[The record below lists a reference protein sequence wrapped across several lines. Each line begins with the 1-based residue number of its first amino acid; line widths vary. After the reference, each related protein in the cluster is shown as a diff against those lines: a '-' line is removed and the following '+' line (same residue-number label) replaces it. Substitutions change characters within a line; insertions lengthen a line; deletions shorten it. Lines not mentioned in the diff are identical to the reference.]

1 MQKYIQDTI
10 NNNLRSIISSL
21 SRPQQKAI
29 TEITRG
35 LFTAQKPILKLMAQY
50 QDVSL
55 KKQSEKYS
63 YHLGNVDLTTAIDSA
78 ALRKARTHIQHD
90 TIIPYDLSD
99 IQKEHSKK
107 MEGIHDIW
115 DGSKRRKS
123 RGFALH
129 GVGMNNVLL
138 KLQVHEAYTK
148 TLPQVR
154 REIMEEVVP
163 ALNGSG
169 IWVFDRGNDSKGFY
183 RELLQVHKVRFIARL
198 KENRF
203 VVNGKTGEYL
213 AVKDMAPG
221 VYQIYLLD
229 HHNHM
234 VDRQSGMLTLVIDR
248 HLSEKEPI
256 RLLSNLLYDQYGRKH
271 IVRMYLD
278 RWGIENIFKRAKT
291 KFQLEKI
298 RVLTYQKLINLV
310 ALIQFA
316 INVSSSLFLTIQE
329 QTNGLIVAVILLYK
343 QYQKR
348 QRVTFNIDSF
358 LSFMQS
364 SLQPLQ
370 RHLPR
375 PPPMQLCLLSDQQ
388 LC

>member
-1 MQKYIQDTI
+1 
-10 NNNLRSIISSL
+10 
-21 SRPQQKAI
+21 
-29 TEITRG
+29 
-35 LFTAQKPILKLMAQY
+35 
-50 QDVSL
+50 
-55 KKQSEKYS
+55 
-63 YHLGNVDLTTAIDSA
+63 
-78 ALRKARTHIQHD
+78 
-90 TIIPYDLSD
+90 
-99 IQKEHSKK
+99 
-107 MEGIHDIW
+107 MEGMHDIW

-138 KLQVHEAYTK
+138 KLQVHEAHTK

-154 REIMEEVVP
+154 KEIMEEVVP
-163 ALNGSG
+163 ALHGNG

-183 RELLQVHKVRFIARL
+183 RELLQIHKVRFIARV

-203 VVNGKTGEYL
+203 VVHSKTGEYL
-213 AVKDMAPG
+213 AVKDMPPG
-221 VYQIYLLD
+221 VYQVYLLD
-229 HHNHM
+229 HHNQM
-234 VDRQSGMLTLVIDR
+234 VDKQSGMLTLVIDR

-256 RLLSNLLYDQYGRKH
+256 RLVSNVLYDQYGRKH

-316 INVSSSLFLTIQE
+316 INVSSSLFLAIQE
-329 QTNGLIVAVILLYK
+329 QTTGLIVAVILLYK

-348 QRVTFNIDSF
+348 QRVTFNVDSF
-358 LSFMQS
+358 LSFMQT

-370 RHLPR
+370 RHNTR
-375 PPPMQLCLLSDQQ
+375 PPPMQLLLLPDEAK
-388 LC
+388 